1 VARVLTARE
10 DEVLAKAEALVSQ
23 LREQRRTIQQL
34 QEQLAA
40 REIDGLIRQ
49 ARMIDGLATVAAQV
63 PVSDAEALRNLADR
77 LRDRLGSGVVALGA
91 VTQGRPVLLVALTP
105 DAVSKGLSAGK
116 IAGAAARVMG
126 GGGGGRPDIAQ
137 AGGKSAERLGEALEA
152 VYALVAEGLH

>member
-1 VARVLTARE
+1 
-10 DEVLAKAEALVSQ
+10 
-23 LREQRRTIQQL
+23 
-34 QEQLAA
+34 
-40 REIDGLIRQ
+40 
-49 ARMIDGLATVAAQV
+49 V